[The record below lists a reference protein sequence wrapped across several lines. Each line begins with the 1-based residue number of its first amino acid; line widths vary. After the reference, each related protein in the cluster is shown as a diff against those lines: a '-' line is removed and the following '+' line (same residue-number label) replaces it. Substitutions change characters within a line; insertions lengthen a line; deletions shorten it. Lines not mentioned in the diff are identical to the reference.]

1 VNTQLSGPPTEV
13 VAVEVV
19 PSRRTRPAVVGHRDW
34 RSLAARL
41 GVIGS
46 LAVAVIVFSALRP
59 HAFMSLDNA
68 RSILATS
75 SPLAILAV
83 GLTVVL
89 VIGEFDLSI
98 GAMVG
103 LSSALSV
110 ILIDQKGTSWI
121 VAVLVALAVGA
132 AVGILNGV
140 LIAYGGAPSFI
151 TTLAVG
157 TALTGFE
164 FLLTDQRSILS
175 SLPATFQKLGGSHP
189 VFNLSSFVLFAAGFA
204 LLAWIVLQKTEI
216 GRYMYA
222 VGANREASRLSGLR
236 VRPLTVLGFV
246 IVALSASLVGVL
258 LSSQTSSYTPNS
270 GTAYLLP
277 AFAAAFLGAAAAR
290 GGRFNVGGTLV
301 GVLLLGVIR
310 TGLTMLQLSTAIVNI
325 VQGTILIGAMLLTR
339 LEKR

>member
-1 VNTQLSGPPTEV
+1 
-13 VAVEVV
+13 
-19 PSRRTRPAVVGHRDW
+19 
-34 RSLAARL
+34 
-41 GVIGS
+41 
-46 LAVAVIVFSALRP
+46 
-59 HAFMSLDNA
+59 MSVSNA

-75 SPLAILAV
+75 APLAILAV
-83 GLTVVL
+83 GLTVIL
-89 VIGEFDLSI
+89 VMGEFDLSI

-103 LSSALSV
+103 LSSALAV
-110 ILIDQKGTSWI
+110 ILIDTEGTSWI

-132 AVGILNGV
+132 AVGLFNGL

-164 FLLTDQRSILS
+164 YLLTDQRSVLS
-175 SLPATFQKLGGSHP
+175 ALPDAFRQLGGSRP
-189 VFNLSSFVLFAAGFA
+189 FFDISSFVLFAAGVA
-204 LLAWIVLQKTEI
+204 LVAWILLQKTEV

-236 VRPLTVLGFV
+236 VRPLTVVGFM
-246 IVALSASLVGVL
+246 IVALAASLVGIL
-258 LSSQTSSYTPNS
+258 LASQTSSYTPNS

-325 VQGTILIGAMLLTR
+325 VQGAILIGAMLLTR